1 MYMENTSNKT
11 TANRQG
17 QQSGTSNTS
26 AQDTN
31 VYSHIKGWG
40 IDADP
45 KNEPTYP
52 MKKWTGDDHKRLNWE
67 RPPLQPLDIEVLH
80 SNERPGLTATFG
92 TSVPLSGLSGQL
104 RRYAFKH
111 SESTYS
117 HWLPLLLADRINVI
131 EGIVSDIGHGHIPNI
146 FSEKGWKAEWKHNP
160 KGLVTKVAVLTVA
173 TALVAG
179 MLFGKDKKMRR

>member
-1 MYMENTSNKT
+1 MDNTSNKAT
-11 TANRQG
+11 PNRPA
-17 QQSGTSNTS
+17 QQNENSNKST
-26 AQDTN
+26 QNTN
-31 VYSHIKGWG
+31 TYSHIKGWG

-45 KNEPTYP
+45 ENEPTYP
-52 MKKWTGDDHKRLNWE
+52 MKKWTGDDHKRSDWE

-80 SNERPGLTATFG
+80 SNERPGVTATFG
-92 TSVPLSGLSGQL
+92 TSVPLSGLSGHI
-104 RRYAFKH
+104 RRYAFKY
-111 SESTYS
+111 SESSYG

-131 EGIVSDIGHGHIPNI
+131 EGIVSDIGRGHIPNI

-179 MLFGKDKKMRR
+179 MIFGKGKRSR